1 MGVVGS
7 VESILKYF
15 TSFSITADG
24 VRPVAENIHKLSFG
38 CNYGMN
44 MQPRADP
51 HIQRRWLLQI
61 GKAKANCQK
70 YHSPFKLKMPCYR
83 QLYPPNVLAS

>member
-44 MQPRADP
+44 MQLRADP
-51 HIQRRWLLQI
+51 HI
-61 GKAKANCQK
+61 
-70 YHSPFKLKMPCYR
+70 
-83 QLYPPNVLAS
+83 